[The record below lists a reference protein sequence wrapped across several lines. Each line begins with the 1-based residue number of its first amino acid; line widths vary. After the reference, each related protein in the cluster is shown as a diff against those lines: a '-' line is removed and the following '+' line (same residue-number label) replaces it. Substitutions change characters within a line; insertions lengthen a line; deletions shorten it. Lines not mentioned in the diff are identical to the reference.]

1 MQKWVMQVEELY
13 GLELG
18 PIDQNGYAMF
28 GASSTLAYLGNHAG
42 KQRKQMA
49 SHLCEFEHV

>member
-1 MQKWVMQVEELY
+1 MQVEELY
-13 GLELG
+13 GLEQG

-49 SHLCEFEHV
+49 SHL